1 MIEKQIESP
10 ITEKTKNIVKKH
22 VAPFLILRDI
32 FEQNSKD
39 IESIL
44 MDEGKLKGKVDEAC
58 RRRYDESGSKLRR
71 MGIRSFVY
79 ILLTKVIFAALIE
92 VPYDLYVLKE
102 FKMLPLLVNV
112 IFPPALMALII
123 FTVSVPGD
131 DNTRRIFQ
139 LIKNIISLDPGSP
152 KLLESALVVGK
163 RAKSKGIVS
172 NFIFSLLYISM
183 YFIAFGSIIYVLSQL
198 NFSAVSQMIFIF
210 FVTLVTFF
218 AFRVIQIT
226 QEFRVIDK
234 DTFIGSIADF
244 YFLPIIRVGQWLSGE
259 VLTKFNVII
268 FVFDF
273 IIEMPFK
280 AVVEVFDEWIRFVRV
295 KKDEMI

>member
-1 MIEKQIESP
+1 MSQ
-10 ITEKTKNIVKKH
+10 H
-22 VAPFLILRDI
+22 R
-32 FEQNSKD
+32 
-39 IESIL
+39 
-44 MDEGKLKGKVDEAC
+44 
-58 RRRYDESGSKLRR
+58 
-71 MGIRSFVY
+71 
-79 ILLTKVIFAALIE
+79 
-92 VPYDLYVLKE
+92 
-102 FKMLPLLVNV
+102 
-112 IFPPALMALII
+112 
-123 FTVSVPGD
+123 
-131 DNTRRIFQ
+131 
-139 LIKNIISLDPGSP
+139 
-152 KLLESALVVGK
+152 VGK